1 MMWLVTGADGQLG
14 TELKRLLGDDAVY
27 VDRAELDISDENAV
41 KRFFEIRSFRGVINC
56 AAYTAVDKAEDEP
69 EAAEL
74 ANHLGAKWL
83 AKYGKCIIHISTD
96 YVFDGIH
103 HIPYVE
109 DDMTNPVS
117 VYGKTKLEG
126 EQAVMTDADTA
137 VVIRTAWV
145 YCAHGNN
152 FVKTMLRL
160 GKERQSLNV
169 VYDQIG
175 SPTFAGDLAAAIVA
189 ILPQI
194 RSGQKAVYHYT
205 NEGVCSWYDFAVAIM
220 EMAGLS
226 CEVNPIGSDG
236 YPTKA
241 KRPYYSVLNKAKIRR
256 DFNVK
261 IRHWR
266 EALADVLKQ
275 MGESK

>member
-220 EMAGLS
+220 EIAGLS

>member
-41 KRFFEIRSFRGVINC
+41 KRFFETRSFEGVINC
-56 AAYTAVDKAEDEP
+56 AAYTAVDKAEDEQ
-69 EAAEL
+69 EAAEQ
-74 ANHLGAKWL
+74 ANHFGAKWL

-103 HIPYVE
+103 HVPYVE
-109 DDMTNPVS
+109 DDVTNPVS
-117 VYGKTKLEG
+117 VYGKTKLAG
-126 EQAVMTDADTA
+126 EQAVMAHAETA
-137 VVIRTAWV
+137 VIIRTAWV
-145 YCAHGNN
+145 YCVHGNN
-152 FVKTMLRL
+152 FVKTMLRF

-169 VYDQIG
+169 VCDQIG
-175 SPTFAGDLAAAIVA
+175 SPTYAGDLAAAIVA

-220 EMAGLS
+220 GMAGLP

>member
-14 TELKRLLGDDAVY
+14 RELKRLLGDDAVY

-189 ILPQI
+189 ILSQI

-220 EMAGLS
+220 EIAGLS

>member
-27 VDRAELDISDENAV
+27 VDRAELDISDEDAV
-41 KRFFEIRSFRGVINC
+41 RRFFETRSFKGVINC

-69 EAAEL
+69 EAAEM

-96 YVFDGIH
+96 YVFDGVH
-103 HIPYVE
+103 HVPYVE
-109 DDMTNPVS
+109 DDLTNPVS
-117 VYGKTKLEG
+117 VYGKTKLAG
-126 EQAVMTDADTA
+126 ERSVMEYAETA
-137 VVIRTAWV
+137 IIIRTAWV

-169 VYDQIG
+169 VCDQIG
-175 SPTFAGDLAAAIVA
+175 SPTYAGDLAAAIVA
-189 ILPQI
+189 ILPQMQL
-194 RSGQKAVYHYT
+194 GQKALYHYT

-266 EALADVLKQ
+266 EALAYVLKQ
-275 MGESK
+275 MGEGK

>member
-14 TELKRLLGDDAVY
+14 TELKRLLGDNAVY
-27 VDRAELDISDENAV
+27 VDRAELDISDEDAV
-41 KRFFEIRSFRGVINC
+41 RRFLETRSFRGVINC
-56 AAYTAVDKAEDEP
+56 AAYTAVDKAEDEL

-96 YVFDGIH
+96 YVFDGVH
-103 HIPYVE
+103 HVPYVE
-109 DDMTNPVS
+109 DDLTNPVS
-117 VYGKTKLEG
+117 VYGKTKLAG
-126 EQAVMTDADTA
+126 EQAVMAHAETA
-137 VVIRTAWV
+137 VIIRTAWV

-169 VYDQIG
+169 VCDQIG
-175 SPTFAGDLAAAIVA
+175 SPTYAGDLAAAIVA
-189 ILPQI
+189 ILPQMQ
-194 RSGQKAVYHYT
+194 SGQKTVYHYT

-226 CEVNPIGSDG
+226 CKVNPIGSDG

-266 EALADVLKQ
+266 EALAYVLKQ

>member
-27 VDRAELDISDENAV
+27 VDRAELDISDENEV

-126 EQAVMTDADTA
+126 EQAVMAHADTA
-137 VVIRTAWV
+137 VIIRTAWV

-220 EMAGLS
+220 EIAGLS

>member
-126 EQAVMTDADTA
+126 EQAVMADADTA
-137 VVIRTAWV
+137 VIIRTAWV

-194 RSGQKAVYHYT
+194 RSGQKVVYHYT

-220 EMAGLS
+220 EIAGLS

-256 DFNVK
+256 DFNVN

>member
-126 EQAVMTDADTA
+126 EQAVMADADTA
-137 VVIRTAWV
+137 VIIRTAWV

-194 RSGQKAVYHYT
+194 RSGQKVVYHYT

-220 EMAGLS
+220 EIAGLS
-226 CEVNPIGSDG
+226 CEVNPIGCDG

-256 DFNVK
+256 DFNVN

>member
-27 VDRAELDISDENAV
+27 VDRAELDISDENEV

-126 EQAVMTDADTA
+126 EQAVMAHADTA
-137 VVIRTAWV
+137 VIIRTAWV

-152 FVKTMLRL
+152 FVKSMLRL
-160 GKERQSLNV
+160 GKVRQSLNV

-220 EMAGLS
+220 EIAGLS

>member
-1 MMWLVTGADGQLG
+1 MMWLVTGAVGQLG

-27 VDRAELDISDENAV
+27 VDRAELDISDEDAV
-41 KRFFEIRSFRGVINC
+41 RRFFKTRSFRGVINC

-96 YVFDGIH
+96 YVFDGVH
-103 HIPYVE
+103 HVPYVE
-109 DDMTNPVS
+109 EDVTNPIS
-117 VYGKTKLEG
+117 VYGKTKLAG
-126 EQAVMTDADTA
+126 EQAVMAHAETA
-137 VVIRTAWV
+137 VIIRTAWV

-169 VYDQIG
+169 VCDQIG
-175 SPTFAGDLAAAIVA
+175 SPTYAGDLAAIIAA

-194 RSGQKAVYHYT
+194 RTGQKAIYHYT
-205 NEGVCSWYDFAVAIM
+205 NEGVSSWYDFAVAIM
-220 EMAGLS
+220 EMAGLP
-226 CEVNPIGSDG
+226 CELNPIGSDG

-266 EALADVLKQ
+266 EALAVVLKQ

>member
-126 EQAVMTDADTA
+126 EQAVMAHADTA
-137 VVIRTAWV
+137 VIIRTAWV

-220 EMAGLS
+220 EIAGLS

>member
-126 EQAVMTDADTA
+126 EQAVMAHADTA
-137 VVIRTAWV
+137 VIIRTAWV

-205 NEGVCSWYDFAVAIM
+205 NEGVCSWYDFAVAIT
-220 EMAGLS
+220 EIAGLS

>member
-74 ANHLGAKWL
+74 ANHLGAEWL

-126 EQAVMTDADTA
+126 EQAVMAHADTA
-137 VVIRTAWV
+137 VIIRTAWV

-220 EMAGLS
+220 EIAGLS

>member
-27 VDRAELDISDENAV
+27 VDRAELDISDEDAV

-96 YVFDGIH
+96 YVFDGVH
-103 HIPYVE
+103 HVPYVE
-109 DDMTNPVS
+109 DDVTNPVS
-117 VYGKTKLEG
+117 VYGKTKLAG
-126 EQAVMTDADTA
+126 EQAVMAHAETA
-137 VVIRTAWV
+137 VIIRTAWV

-169 VYDQIG
+169 VCDQIG
-175 SPTFAGDLAAAIVA
+175 SPTYAGDLAAAIVA
-189 ILPQI
+189 ILPQMQ
-194 RSGQKAVYHYT
+194 SGQKTVYHYT
-205 NEGVCSWYDFAVAIM
+205 NEGACSWYDFAVAIM
-220 EMAGLS
+220 EMAGLP

-241 KRPYYSVLNKAKIRR
+241 KRPYYSVLNKTKIRR

-266 EALADVLKQ
+266 EALAYVLKQ

>member
-14 TELKRLLGDDAVY
+14 TELKCLLGDDAVY
-27 VDRAELDISDENAV
+27 VDRAELDISDEDAV
-41 KRFFEIRSFRGVINC
+41 RRFFETRSFRGVINC

-74 ANHLGAKWL
+74 VNHLGAKWL

-109 DDMTNPVS
+109 DDVTNPVS
-117 VYGKTKLEG
+117 VYGKTKLAG
-126 EQAVMTDADTA
+126 EQAVIEHAETA
-137 VVIRTAWV
+137 IIIRTAWL
-145 YCAHGNN
+145 YSSYGSN

-169 VYDQIG
+169 ICDQIG
-175 SPTFAGDLAAAIVA
+175 SPTYAGDLAVAIVA
-189 ILPQI
+189 VLPQI
-194 RSGQKAVYHYT
+194 QSGQKAVYHYT

-220 EMAGLS
+220 EMAVLP

-241 KRPYYSVLNKAKIRR
+241 KRPYYSVLNKKKIKNDFGLKIRYWR
-256 DFNVK
+256 D
-261 IRHWR
+261 
-266 EALADVLKQ
+266 ALADVLKE
-275 MGESK
+275 MKEKE

>member
-126 EQAVMTDADTA
+126 EQAVMAHADTA
-137 VVIRTAWV
+137 VIIRTAWV

-194 RSGQKAVYHYT
+194 RSGQKVVYHYT

-220 EMAGLS
+220 EIAGLS

>member
-14 TELKRLLGDDAVY
+14 TELKCLLGDDAVY

-126 EQAVMTDADTA
+126 EQAVMAHADTA

-220 EMAGLS
+220 EIAGLS

>member
-1 MMWLVTGADGQLG
+1 
-14 TELKRLLGDDAVY
+14 
-27 VDRAELDISDENAV
+27 
-41 KRFFEIRSFRGVINC
+41 
-56 AAYTAVDKAEDEP
+56 
-69 EAAEL
+69 
-74 ANHLGAKWL
+74 
-83 AKYGKCIIHISTD
+83 
-96 YVFDGIH
+96 
-103 HIPYVE
+103 
-109 DDMTNPVS
+109 MTNPVS

-126 EQAVMTDADTA
+126 EQAVMAHADTA

-220 EMAGLS
+220 EIAGLS

>member
-41 KRFFEIRSFRGVINC
+41 KRFFEARSFEGVINC

-74 ANHLGAKWL
+74 ANYFGAKWL

-96 YVFDGIH
+96 YVFDGVH
-103 HIPYVE
+103 HMPYVE
-109 DDMTNPVS
+109 DDVTNPVS
-117 VYGKTKLEG
+117 VYGKTKLAG
-126 EQAVMTDADTA
+126 EQAVMEHAETA
-137 VVIRTAWV
+137 VIIRTAWV

-169 VYDQIG
+169 VCDQIG
-175 SPTFAGDLAAAIVA
+175 SPTYAGDLAAAIVA

-194 RSGQKAVYHYT
+194 RSGQKSVYHYT
-205 NEGVCSWYDFAVAIM
+205 NEGVSSWYDFAVAIM
-220 EMAGLS
+220 GMAGLP

-241 KRPYYSVLNKAKIRR
+241 KRPYYSVLNKAKIRQ

>member
-83 AKYGKCIIHISTD
+83 SKYGKCIIHISTD

-126 EQAVMTDADTA
+126 EQAVMAHADTA
-137 VVIRTAWV
+137 VIIRTAWV

-205 NEGVCSWYDFAVAIM
+205 NEGVCTWYDFAVAIM
-220 EMAGLS
+220 EIAGLS

>member
-1 MMWLVTGADGQLG
+1 MIWLVTGANGQLG

-41 KRFFEIRSFRGVINC
+41 RRFFEAQSFKGVINC

-83 AKYGKCIIHISTD
+83 AKYGKCMVHISTD

-109 DDMTNPVS
+109 DDVTNPVS
-117 VYGKTKLEG
+117 IYGKTKLAGEKAVL
-126 EQAVMTDADTA
+126 EQAETA
-137 VVIRTAWV
+137 IIIRTAWL
-145 YCAHGNN
+145 YSLHGSN

-160 GKERQSLNV
+160 GRTRDSLNV
-169 VYDQIG
+169 VCDQIG
-175 SPTFAGDLAAAIVA
+175 SPTSAADLAKAIVE
-189 ILPQI
+189 ILSQI
-194 RSGQKAVYHYT
+194 NLKKKEVYHFT

-220 EMAGLS
+220 QMAELP
-226 CEVNPIGSDG
+226 CKVLPIESRD
-236 YPTKA
+236 YLTRA
-241 KRPYYSVLNKAKIRR
+241 KRPFYSVLNKKKIKNDFGLKIRYWR
-256 DFNVK
+256 D
-261 IRHWR
+261 
-266 EALADVLKQ
+266 ALTDVLKN
-275 MGESK
+275 MEEKE

>member
-27 VDRAELDISDENAV
+27 VDRAELDISDEDAV
-41 KRFFEIRSFRGVINC
+41 RRFFDARSFKGVINC

-96 YVFDGIH
+96 YVFDGVH
-103 HIPYVE
+103 HVPYVE
-109 DDMTNPVS
+109 DDATNPVS
-117 VYGKTKLEG
+117 VYGKTKLAG
-126 EQAVMTDADTA
+126 ERAVMEYAETA
-137 VVIRTAWV
+137 IIIRTAWV

-160 GKERQSLNV
+160 GKERKSLNV

-175 SPTFAGDLAAAIVA
+175 SPTYAGDLAAAIVA
-189 ILPQI
+189 ILPQMQ
-194 RSGQKAVYHYT
+194 SGKKTIYHYT

-241 KRPYYSVLNKAKIRR
+241 KRPYYSVLCKAKIRR

-266 EALADVLKQ
+266 EALAYVLKQ
-275 MGESK
+275 MGGGE

>member
-1 MMWLVTGADGQLG
+1 MMWLVTGVEGQLG

-41 KRFFEIRSFRGVINC
+41 KRFFETRSFRGVINC

-74 ANHLGAKWL
+74 TNHFGAKWL
-83 AKYGKCIIHISTD
+83 AKYGKYIIHISTD
-96 YVFDGIH
+96 YVFDGVH
-103 HIPYVE
+103 HMPYVE
-109 DDMTNPVS
+109 DDVTNPVS
-117 VYGKTKLEG
+117 VYGKTKLAG
-126 EQAVMTDADTA
+126 EQAVMTHADTA
-137 VVIRTAWV
+137 VIIRTAWV

-169 VYDQIG
+169 VCDQIG
-175 SPTFAGDLAAAIVA
+175 APTYAGDLAAAIVA

-220 EMAGLS
+220 EIAGLP

-241 KRPYYSVLNKAKIRR
+241 KRPYYSVLSKAKIRQ

-275 MGESK
+275 MGGSK

>member
-27 VDRAELDISDENAV
+27 VDRAELDISDEDAV

-96 YVFDGIH
+96 YVFDGVH
-103 HIPYVE
+103 HVPYVE
-109 DDMTNPVS
+109 DDVTNPVS
-117 VYGKTKLEG
+117 VYGKTKLAG
-126 EQAVMTDADTA
+126 EQAVMAHAETA
-137 VVIRTAWV
+137 VIIRTAWV

-169 VYDQIG
+169 VCDQIG
-175 SPTFAGDLAAAIVA
+175 SPTYAGDLAAAIVA
-189 ILPQI
+189 ILPQMQ
-194 RSGQKAVYHYT
+194 SGQKTVYHYT

-220 EMAGLS
+220 EMAGLP

-266 EALADVLKQ
+266 EALAYVLKQ
-275 MGESK
+275 MGEVK

>member
-56 AAYTAVDKAEDEP
+56 AAYTAVDKAENEP

-220 EMAGLS
+220 EIAGLS